1 MKNILSYEHSEDIE
15 TYEDDENGDQVL
27 YTYRQTEKFGFVVF
41 DVKPEIATIE
51 NKELYLNNVIVE
63 DYSFYTELE
72 NEVPCHYVVRK
83 FNGQYM
89 GFICGLDILE
99 SGESWDSLTDIKRDT
114 FIETWDNLVKVH
126 GDIKLFLEEPMEFM

>member
-1 MKNILSYEHSEDIE
+1 MKTILSYEHSEDIE
-15 TYEDDENGDQVL
+15 HYEDDENGDQVL
-27 YTYRQTEKFGFVVF
+27 YIHRQTEKFGFVVF
-41 DVKPEIATIE
+41 DVKPKIATIE

-83 FNGQYM
+83 FNGRYM

-99 SGESWDSLTDIKRDT
+99 SGEIWDSFTDIKRDT
-114 FIETWDNLVKVH
+114 FMETWDNLVKVH
-126 GDIKLFLEEPMEFM
+126 GDIKLFLEEPMKI

>member
-15 TYEDDENGDQVL
+15 HYEDDENGDQVL

-41 DVKPEIATIE
+41 DVNPAIATIE
-51 NKELYLNNVIVE
+51 NKELYLE

-99 SGESWDSLTDIKRDT
+99 SGESWNSIDRIKRDT
-114 FIETWDNLVKVH
+114 FLETWDWLKSTH
-126 GDIKLFLEEPMEFM
+126 GDIKLFLEEPMKI